1 MGKYTDEQNLEIAM
15 KQYPKEGR
23 DYKIGQLISINNGDE
38 TIKVGY
44 VAEVIHK
51 PSGEDTY
58 ILTDKPL
65 PKNPTP
71 RQLAE
76 VTEVTMLYQG
86 STIIKSFVK

>member
-1 MGKYTDEQNLEIAM
+1 MGKYTDKQNFEIAM
-15 KQYPKEGR
+15 KQYQPEGT
-23 DYKIGQLISINNGDE
+23 DYTIGQLISINNGDE

-86 STIIKSFVK
+86 STIMKSFVK